1 MDINLVNQKMYLIIM
16 LKIYTKLS
24 LILKML
30 LFYYVIMNLCYKG
43 KVAIGKAR
51 YLLNIV
57 F

>member
-16 LKIYTKLS
+16 LKIHTKLS
-24 LILKML
+24 LMLKIML
-30 LFYYVIMNLCYKG
+30 FHYVIMNLCYRG

-51 YLLNIV
+51 YLLSIV